1 MNRKT
6 KIVCTI
12 GPASDSRE
20 KLSQLIDLGM
30 NVARLN
36 FSHGSHEEH
45 GRRIKLLQELREEK
59 NKPVSVLLDTKGP
72 EIRLGLFEGGSAE
85 IKTGARFTL
94 TTRDVTG
101 NSDIAHITYNRLPE
115 DISVGTRILLDDGL
129 MALTVEEIDGTD
141 IHCTVLNGGT
151 VFNRKGVNVPGIHL
165 SMPFISE
172 RDRADILFGIKQNV
186 DYIAASFSR
195 SAEDVMQIRRLLD
208 ENGGES
214 ILIIAKIENSEGVE
228 NIDEILDVSDGVMV
242 ARGDMGVEIP
252 LEDVP
257 ILQKMII
264 KKALI
269 KGKHTITATQMLDSM
284 TKNPRPTRAEATDVA
299 NAIYDGT
306 SAIMLSA
313 ETAAGNYPLEAVET
327 MARIAVRTEE
337 SINYE
342 SRFSRFRATDKM
354 NVTEAISHAT
364 CTVAHDLNAK
374 SIITV
379 TRSGQTARMISRFR
393 PHIPIVSCTTEAK
406 VFQQLSLAWGVTPLR
421 CEHCSTTEK
430 LFDHAVDVALA
441 NGCVS
446 KGDVAVLTGGAP
458 IGVPGTTNLLRVY
471 AV

>member
-45 GRRIKLLQELREEK
+45 GRRIKLIQELRDEK

-72 EIRLGLFEGGSAE
+72 EIRLGLFENGSAQLQ
-85 IKTGARFTL
+85 TGARFTL

-101 NSDIAHITYNRLPE
+101 NCEIAHITYSRLPE

-129 MALTVEEIDGTD
+129 MALNVDEIDGTD

-151 VFNRKGVNVPGIHL
+151 ILNRKGVNVPGIHL

-195 SAEDVMQIRRLLD
+195 SAEDVMQIRKLLD

-214 ILIIAKIENSEGVE
+214 IMIIAKIENSEGVE
-228 NIDEILDVSDGVMV
+228 NIDEILNVSDGVMV

-264 KKALI
+264 KKALV

-306 SAIMLSA
+306 SAIMLSG

-337 SINYE
+337 SINYQ
-342 SRFSRFRATDKM
+342 SRFSRFRVADKM

-374 SIITV
+374 TIITV

-406 VFQQLSLAWGVTPLR
+406 VYQQLSLAWGVTPLR

-430 LFDHAVDVALA
+430 LFDHAVEVALT
-441 NGCVS
+441 NGCVD